1 MRSELGEDVISRL
14 AATATLAAIGPVTA
28 TALRHAGLP
37 VAIEAPLATSE
48 SMAKAIENYFL
59 ENTNPKARPV

>member
-1 MRSELGEDVISRL
+1 
-14 AATATLAAIGPVTA
+14 
-28 TALRHAGLP
+28 LP

-59 ENTNPKARPV
+59 GNANPKARPV